1 LSTSSLVL
9 GVAAA
14 NADRRSILVAGIAG
28 LVAGSMSMAAGEY
41 VSVHSQADTD
51 AADLDKE
58 RTELS
63 RDPTGERQELA
74 DIYVGRGLTREL
86 AAEVATQLM
95 AHNPLEA
102 HARDE
107 LGITDALSARPVQ
120 AALSSAVSFA
130 AGASV
135 PLIVCLAAPHAYV
148 IPAVAVASLL
158 CLGVLGAIA
167 ARVGGAGLAKGAL
180 RVVFWGVLA
189 MAVTLSVSKL
199 FGSKV

>member
-41 VSVHSQADTD
+41 VSVHSQADTE